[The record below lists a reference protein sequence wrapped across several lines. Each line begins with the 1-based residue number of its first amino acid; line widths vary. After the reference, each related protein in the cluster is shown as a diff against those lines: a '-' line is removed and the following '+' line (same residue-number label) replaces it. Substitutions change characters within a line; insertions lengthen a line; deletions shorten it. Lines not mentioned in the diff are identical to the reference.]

1 MSVSRLRNCARLS
14 RTSPKALLL
23 GSAFGVALGGFAGP
37 AFAQSPAD
45 EAANA
50 NDVPIITVTARKQ
63 AETLQEVPVAV
74 TVLGGETLRSF
85 QVNEVADVVSRVPA
99 LNVQVGGSGAGG
111 QITLRGVGS
120 TNISAA
126 FDSAVAFNFDG
137 VTLSTQ
143 RLVQAAFFDV
153 EQIEVLKGPQSLY
166 FGRAASAGVFS
177 VRSANPTKTWQAGGT
192 GSYEFEERGYTV
204 GGYVS
209 GPLTDTIGI
218 RVAGQYQDINRF
230 VELDAGVPSVFA
242 KSGKGMRNT
251 VGRLTLQYDAPSNNF
266 SANLKIN
273 YNHNDSDTLLGHSDV
288 DCGANGI
295 ADTVSLLGGF
305 IVYPS
310 SATCNI
316 NDKFYPTGDSHS
328 ALLVPLAGTTGAN
341 RFKGQ
346 SYNETKTFF
355 TRLAMDLKL
364 SDTLTLSSITGY
376 VNLNNEHLD
385 NFDYVGKRIV
395 GGVTVPAGLPAPF
408 QDKLEQITQEL
419 RLSTKFSGPFNF
431 QVGGFW
437 EDRYI
442 PLSTSQ
448 NALAIALLAGPSPG
462 PTPGSSSTFDW
473 YAERNTKA
481 NAVSLFASASYQLTD
496 QLELEGGVRWTDEK
510 KKATVAFPYVHAA
523 LGATVFSIR
532 SGFTAGP
539 IRFTDDNWSPEVVLR
554 YKPSEDLNL
563 YAAFKTGFKSGG
575 IDNSALPTGSL
586 AGLNSSDP
594 AVRAAAAAGLVFASE
609 TASGGEL
616 GMKGQF
622 ANRSVTINAVVYQYK
637 FKNLQVQNL
646 DPILIQFETTNASAV
661 RNRGVEVDWSWRT
674 PLQGL
679 GLSGAIGYLDTK
691 YTDTFLTGAFVNGVA
706 VDLKG
711 RTAARAP
718 KWSGNVAFDY
728 NMPVGSNLKLG
739 LGGNLAF
746 SSSYFA
752 GAQLFTDYVQPSFTS
767 FDARVSLGQV
777 NDRFKLSLVGVNL
790 TDKIWVNTSGGRP
803 FLPATGDDRVVTQN
817 RGRQVFIEASF
828 KI

>member
-1 MSVSRLRNCARLS
+1 MKTNDLCGALRFFKVSQRIGLLS
-14 RTSPKALLL
+14 T
-23 GSAFGVALGGFAGP
+23 ALGLSVVGFSSS
-37 AFAQSPAD
+37 AQAQQAATEAD
-45 EAANA
+45 SS
-50 NDVPIITVTARKQ
+50 VITVTARKQ

-74 TVLGGETLRSF
+74 SVISSETLSSY
-85 QVNEVADVVSRVPA
+85 QINEMADVVSRVPA
-99 LNVQVGGSGAGG
+99 LNIQVGGSGAGG

-177 VRSANPTKTWQAGGT
+177 IRSANPTKTWQAGGT
-192 GSYEFEERGYTV
+192 ASYEFEERGYTV

-209 GPLTDTIGI
+209 GPLSNTIGI

-230 VELDAGVPSVFA
+230 VELDAGVPSIFA
-242 KSGKGMRNT
+242 KSGKGIRNT
-251 VGRLTLQYDAPSNNF
+251 VGRVTLQYDAPSNNF
-266 SANLKIN
+266 TANLKLN
-273 YNHNDSDTLLGHSDV
+273 YNHNDADTLLGHSDV

-295 ADTVSLLGGF
+295 ADTISLLGGG
-305 IVYPS
+305 IVFPS

-316 NDKFYPTGDSHS
+316 NDKFYPTGDTHS
-328 ALLVPLAGTTGAN
+328 ALLVPLAGTTGSG

-364 SDTLTLSSITGY
+364 NDTLTLSSITGY

-385 NFDYVGKRIV
+385 NFDYAGKRIV
-395 GGVTVPAGLPAPF
+395 GGVTLPAGLAAPF
-408 QDKLEQITQEL
+408 QDKLEQFTQEL
-419 RLSTKFSGPFNF
+419 RLASNFSGPFNF
-431 QVGGFW
+431 QIGGFW

-448 NALAIALLAGPSPG
+448 NALAIALVAGPSTSG
-462 PTPGSSSTFDW
+462 STFDW

-481 NAVSLFASASYQLTD
+481 NAVSLFASGSFKITD

-510 KKATVAFPYVHAA
+510 KKATVAFPDVHSA
-523 LGATVFSIR
+523 LAATVFSIR
-532 SGFTAGP
+532 SGFKAGP
-539 IRFTDDNWSPEVVLR
+539 IRFQDDNWSPEVVLR
-554 YKPSEDLNL
+554 YKPSEDINL
-563 YAAFKTGFKSGG
+563 YAAYKTGFKSGG

-594 AVRAAAAAGLVFASE
+594 AVRAATEAGLIFASE
-609 TASGGEL
+609 TAKGGEI
-616 GMKGQF
+616 GIKSQF
-622 ANRSVTINAVVYQYK
+622 ANRSVTINAVIYQYK
-637 FKNLQVQNL
+637 FKNLQVQNF
-646 DPILIQFETTNASAV
+646 DPIAIQFATTNASAV
-661 RNRGVEVDWSWRT
+661 KNRGVEIDWSWRT
-674 PLQGL
+674 PLQGFA
-679 GLSGAIGYLDTK
+679 LSGAVGYLDTK
-691 YTDTFLTGAFVNGVA
+691 FTDTFLTGAFVNGVA
-706 VDLKG
+706 VDLNG
-711 RTAARAP
+711 RVAARAP
-718 KWSGNVAFDY
+718 KWSGNLAFDY
-728 NMPVGSNLKLG
+728 NRPIGENLKFA
-739 LGGNLAF
+739 LGGNMAF

-752 GAQLFTDYVQPSFTS
+752 AARDSTDFRQKGYAT
-767 FDARVSLGQV
+767 FDARMSIGQI
-777 NDRFKLSLVGVNL
+777 NDKFKLSLVGVNL
-790 TDKIWVNTSGGRP
+790 ADKIWVNTSGGRP